1 MRRISLIADIFRGVN
16 SFSNISKKRL
26 LIAAVT
32 SIKVILDNKERLNVN
47 TYKHWFG
54 VSLDVNKLIDTFK
67 ELRDITDLDCFK
79 DEEGIEVLKS
89 LKDSDFDKLINLI
102 NNVVDSS
109 DIISYCKELRL
120 TANVEGKMYDYTTD
134 YRVLDIPIKII
145 DPSIEDTFVD
155 YFNGESGVELQLM
168 EHFKLKDKDGYKLK
182 YFGEEINDDTFAIGQ
197 LINFLITGN
206 IERIKKGDSLKD
218 PSFVDY
224 DELIKFDVA
233 ISNPPFMRRLNDEDI
248 IRNDTY
254 NRFKYGISEKNL
266 MSTDWVIVSQ
276 LLNSI
281 KENGKA
287 AILLPIGAL
296 FRLGAEE
303 RVRRNLV
310 SEDLIE
316 AIIRVPSSVLSY
328 TNIVT
333 CWVIFNKN
341 KEARRRNKIQFI
353 DLTNFVE
360 SIDRRNNTISIEG
373 VEKATEAYREF
384 EEDEISFILDERKLD
399 EKNYDLNAFD
409 YIKSE
414 RLKESF
420 YAIEMTEF
428 KNIASIR
435 RGVQVNKGKLD
446 ALNTGDER
454 THYLISIGNIVDGK
468 IVVDES
474 DKIQIERKWERVYD
488 VEKGDLLVTS
498 KGTQFKV
505 AIVEENINAII
516 SANLFIIRP
525 YKDKYLPEVL
535 KYYLESELG
544 QELVQGIIKGTSI
557 KSISHK
563 DIQELSIPK
572 IDMEKQKYIAVRIKS
587 SKENYERRV
596 KEALEIFNEEQEK
609 IKRILNFSIE

>member
-1 MRRISLIADIFRGVN
+1 MKRISLIVDIFRGVN
-16 SFSNISKKRL
+16 SFSDISKKRL

-47 TYKHWFG
+47 TYKDWFG

-67 ELRDITDLDCFK
+67 ELRDITDLECFK

-102 NNVVDSS
+102 NKVVDSS

-145 DPSIEDTFVD
+145 NPSIEDTFID

-168 EHFKLKDKDGYKLK
+168 DHFNLKDEDGYKLN

-206 IERIKKGDSLKD
+206 IERIRKGDSLKD
-218 PSFVDY
+218 PAFVNY
-224 DELIKFDVA
+224 DELVKFDLA
-233 ISNPPFMRRLNDEDI
+233 ISNPPLMKRLNDEDI
-248 IRNDTY
+248 IKKDRY
-254 NRFKYGISEKNL
+254 NRFKYGIFEKNL
-266 MSTDWVIVSQ
+266 MSTDWIIVSQ
-276 LLNSI
+276 LLSSI
-281 KENGKA
+281 NENGKA
-287 AILLPIGAL
+287 AVLLPIGAL
-296 FRLGAEE
+296 FRAGAEE
-303 RVRRNLV
+303 RVRRNFV
-310 SEDLIE
+310 REDLIE

-341 KEARRRNKIQFI
+341 KEARRRNQIQFI

-373 VEKATEAYREF
+373 VEKATEVYREF
-384 EEDEISFILDERKLD
+384 AESEISFILDERKLD

-420 YAIEMTEF
+420 YDMEMTEF

-468 IVVDES
+468 IVVDDS

-505 AIVEENINAII
+505 AIVEEDIDAII

-544 QELVQGIIKGTSI
+544 QELIQGIIKGTAI

-563 DIQELSIPK
+563 DIQDLYIPK
-572 IDMEKQKYIAVRIKS
+572 IDMKLQREIAPRIKN

-596 KEALEIFNEEQEK
+596 REALELFKEEQEE
-609 IKRILNFSIE
+609 IKKFLSFSI